1 MQGNPPA
8 LPQWHRNGPGQTH
21 TFRGPPLGIIQQ
33 RGTVSMPSS
42 PLLGRYPP
50 STDMSGFG
58 WRAPQTAIQNQFNL
72 PASGS
77 DTQSLHPLTNST
89 QTPSAPAY
97 EQQYMALNGS
107 SPNHRTR
114 VQPSQTHPSFVLG
127 SENGNLTHQ
136 PGSAFSMPSSNLSG
150 SFPSNEQME
159 NEGVDESGETGKKKR
174 AQVRVACTHC
184 QKACKK
190 CSNTRPCERC
200 VKYGLNDCV
209 DSERK
214 PRKTGIKRGP
224 YKRRASKFVTNNQQ
238 TSNSYVPQHSYPQAH
253 RHNQGDASATI
264 NAFGNVTSP
273 SWVLPQQQSIPAYPP
288 GPRPTSFALTD
299 ALSAAITGPRW
310 VNGQRMS
317 ISNPSG
323 QQIPPMQVSADT
335 GTEGDMGSPTT
346 VEGRLPL
353 APGTANDPFSRAVSP
368 IAPFSLS
375 NLTRQRTADQI
386 GRTEAD
392 RPDVGP
398 VKSPSGSR
406 VTSAR
411 PSLSVVTSAHSR
423 PPSAHS
429 SHSPDPPETSSPYY
443 VPAKIR
449 KPSLWTLMSASS
461 IPGSPVLFNP
471 NAAHHPNIDH
481 VPRMNLDKEVDSPT
495 LFNQPMGMENLDLGS
510 GGLDFGTWNGF
521 GTSKYSKDT
530 GFIDDSSQ
538 PPTSP
543 GSPSPSGKWNPGG
556 LAGSH
561 SAWESQDAKQQ
572 ERRAQ
577 SQARTSASGS
587 AASRKSNPALKIIYV
602 DSPEGK
608 IQQVVAVNDGDR
620 TAGDSASSAPPF
632 STDSRAPAA

>member
-8 LPQWHRNGPGQTH
+8 LHQWHLNGPGQTH
-21 TFRGPPLGIIQQ
+21 NFRGPPLGIIQQ

-42 PLLGRYPP
+42 PLLGRYQA
-50 STDMSGFG
+50 STDMGGIG
-58 WRAPQTAIQNQFNL
+58 WRAPQTAIQNEFSL
-72 PASGS
+72 PASAS
-77 DTQSLHPLTNST
+77 DTQSPHPLTNRNFPFQT

-97 EQQYMALNGS
+97 EQQYMALNRS
-107 SPNHRTR
+107 SPNHLASL
-114 VQPSQTHPSFVLG
+114 QPSQTHPSLILG
-127 SENGNLTHQ
+127 SDNGNSTYQ

-150 SFPSNEQME
+150 IFPSNEQME

-209 DSERK
+209 DSARK

-238 TSNSYVPQHSYPQAH
+238 TSNSYVPQHSYPPAH

-264 NAFGNVTSP
+264 NGLANVTSP
-273 SWVLPQQQSIPAYPP
+273 PWVLPQQQSIPAYPP

-310 VNGQRMS
+310 VNGQRVS
-317 ISNPSG
+317 PFG

-335 GTEGDMGSPTT
+335 
-346 VEGRLPL
+346 EGRLPL
-353 APGTANDPFSRAVSP
+353 APGIANDPFSRAVSP
-368 IAPFSLS
+368 IAPFSPS
-375 NLTRQRTADQI
+375 KLTRQRTADQI
-386 GRTEAD
+386 GRAEAD
-392 RPDVGP
+392 RPDVSP
-398 VKSPSGSR
+398 VKSPSSSR
-406 VTSAR
+406 VTSTR

-461 IPGSPVLFNP
+461 IPGSPVLVNP
-471 NAAHHPNIDH
+471 DTAHHPIVDH
-481 VPRMNLDKEVDSPT
+481 VPRTNIDKEVDSPT

-510 GGLDFGTWNGF
+510 RGLDFETWIGL
-521 GTSKYSKDT
+521 GSELKD
-530 GFIDDSSQ
+530 GR
-538 PPTSP
+538 
-543 GSPSPSGKWNPGG
+543 
-556 LAGSH
+556 
-561 SAWESQDAKQQ
+561 EM
-572 ERRAQ
+572 
-577 SQARTSASGS
+577 
-587 AASRKSNPALKIIYV
+587 
-602 DSPEGK
+602 
-608 IQQVVAVNDGDR
+608 GDR
-620 TAGDSASSAPPF
+620 GEAIPRRQSGQVTDGGDSARVMEGMGMAGFESLMGF
-632 STDSRAPAA
+632 N